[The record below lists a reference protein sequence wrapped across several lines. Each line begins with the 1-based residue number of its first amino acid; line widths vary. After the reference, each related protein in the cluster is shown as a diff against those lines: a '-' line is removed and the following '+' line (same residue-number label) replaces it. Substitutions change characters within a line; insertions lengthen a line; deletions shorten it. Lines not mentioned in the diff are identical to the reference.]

1 MINLANPTLTSC
13 PQSNTA
19 RARCRLDSDSPNHLP
34 EEYWHTLRR
43 YTNLD
48 EPAGSLSD
56 WPFCQLA
63 VRKCA
68 DTDIRTSGIFGWH
81 NGSGGRPGKGDG
93 QANNS

>member
-13 PQSNTA
+13 PQSNTP